1 MFTRSFVIIF
11 LLASCSSVSNI
22 ETKIY
27 FDNSFSNQNKF
38 FLKSCLFGT
47 KLQDLTFKNLS
58 ITNTTNN
65 VNALGLEIDRTI
77 SLSFEVFF
85 SDERNL
91 EINENLT
98 HPTNYLSSNM
108 AIEEDR
114 YLIESL
120 FLKACNKIINSTTWL
135 SQPWISLVK
144 NHFLKNSL

>member
-1 MFTRSFVIIF
+1 M
-11 LLASCSSVSNI
+11 SCSNVPNL

-38 FLKSCLFGT
+38 NLKSCLLGT
-47 KLQDLTFKNLS
+47 KLQELSLKNLS

-85 SDERNL
+85 SDQSIL
-91 EINENLT
+91 EINESLS

-120 FLKACNKIINSTTWL
+120 FLKACNKIIDS
-135 SQPWISLVK
+135 SR
-144 NHFLKNSL
+144 

>member
-1 MFTRSFVIIF
+1 MFTRSFFIIF
-11 LLASCSSVSNI
+11 LLVSCSNVPNL

-38 FLKSCLFGT
+38 NLKSCLLGT
-47 KLQDLTFKNLS
+47 NLQELSLKNLT

-85 SDERNL
+85 SDQSNL
-91 EINENLT
+91 EINESLS

-120 FLKACNKIINSTTWL
+120 FLKACNKIIDS
-135 SQPWISLVK
+135 SR
-144 NHFLKNSL
+144 